1 MSPFTFPHRNLS
13 PPTFSACNYLFTP
26 VPAIFHQASLL
37 TERKEKGREGGRQ
50 SATKLNL
57 IAAPHAQFNR
67 HNSSEWGPCA
77 TGGQAV
83 ERPWKELIVD
93 DNV

>member
-1 MSPFTFPHRNLS
+1 
-13 PPTFSACNYLFTP
+13 
-26 VPAIFHQASLL
+26 VPAIVHQASLL
-37 TERKEKGREGGRQ
+37 AEGKEKGRERE

-57 IAAPHAQFNR
+57 ITAPYAQFNR